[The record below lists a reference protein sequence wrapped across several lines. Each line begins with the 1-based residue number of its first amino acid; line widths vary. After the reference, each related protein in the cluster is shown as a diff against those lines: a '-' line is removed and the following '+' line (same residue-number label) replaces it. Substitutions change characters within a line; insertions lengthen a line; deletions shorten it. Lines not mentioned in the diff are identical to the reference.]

1 MGHNQSK
8 LTNKNIKNIEKKTN
22 EKSNKLIK
30 TSKSNNSNFNYTK
43 DKASLSEAQK
53 RRLQSELED
62 SMYYS
67 D

>member
-8 LTNKNIKNIEKKTN
+8 LKNKNIKNIKKKTN
-22 EKSNKLIK
+22 EKTNKLIK
-30 TSKSNNSNFNYTK
+30 TSNNSNFDYTK
-43 DKASLSEAQK
+43 ATASLSEAQK

-62 SMYYS
+62 SMYL

>member
-8 LTNKNIKNIEKKTN
+8 LKNKNIKNIKKKTN
-22 EKSNKLIK
+22 EKTNKLIK
-30 TSKSNNSNFNYTK
+30 ISNNSNFDYTK
-43 DKASLSEAQK
+43 ATASLSEAQK